1 MKGKKASTGVGA
13 SAAGAGAGA
22 GASNFLSN
30 SGGMF
35 HTGAITSCPANDMSF
50 FCQMSR
56 WFNILIMV
64 LVVLALVYIAYV
76 FIGPYFMKKRR

>member
-1 MKGKKASTGVGA
+1 MKSKRASTGVGA

-22 GASNFLSN
+22 AASNFLSN

>member
-1 MKGKKASTGVGA
+1 MKSKKASTGVGA
-13 SAAGAGAGA
+13 SA
-22 GASNFLSN
+22 LSN

-35 HTGAITSCPANDMSF
+35 HTGVLNSCPANDMSF

-56 WFNILIMV
+56 WFSILMIIIAV
-64 LVVLALVYIAYV
+64 LVIIYLAYV

>member
-1 MKGKKASTGVGA
+1 MKSKKASTGVGA

-22 GASNFLSN
+22 AASNFLSN

-35 HTGAITSCPANDMSF
+35 HTGVLNSCPANDMSF

-56 WFNILIMV
+56 WFSILMIIIAV
-64 LVVLALVYIAYV
+64 LVIIYLAYV

>member
-1 MKGKKASTGVGA
+1 MKSKKASTGVGA
-13 SAAGAGAGA
+13 SAAGAA
-22 GASNFLSN
+22 ASNFLSN

-35 HTGAITSCPANDMSF
+35 HTGAITSCPPNDMSF

>member
-1 MKGKKASTGVGA
+1 MKSKKVSTGVGA

-22 GASNFLSN
+22 AASNFLSN

-35 HTGAITSCPANDMSF
+35 HTGAITSCPPNDMSF

>member
-13 SAAGAGAGA
+13 SA

-35 HTGAITSCPANDMSF
+35 HTGVLNSCPANDMSF

-56 WFNILIMV
+56 WFSILMIIIAV
-64 LVVLALVYIAYV
+64 LVIIYLAYV

>member
-1 MKGKKASTGVGA
+1 MKSKRASTGVGA

-22 GASNFLSN
+22 AASNFLSN

-56 WFNILIMV
+56 WFSILIMV